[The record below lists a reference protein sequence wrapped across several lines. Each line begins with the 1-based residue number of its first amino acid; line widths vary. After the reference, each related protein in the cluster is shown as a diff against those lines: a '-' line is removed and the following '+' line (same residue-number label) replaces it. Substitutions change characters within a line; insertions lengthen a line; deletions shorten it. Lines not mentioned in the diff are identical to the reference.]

1 MALVSFQVDATH
13 SDLLAQ
19 VVVHL
24 LSDGLVLDEA
34 LWCYLRHAHLIQE
47 AGSLQNAQVQVC
59 EDNVFDLCHFL
70 LKLFEIT

>member
-1 MALVSFQVDATH
+1 MALVSIQVDATH

-34 LWCYLRHAHLIQE
+34 LWCYLCHAHLI
-47 AGSLQNAQVQVC
+47 
-59 EDNVFDLCHFL
+59 
-70 LKLFEIT
+70 